1 MSSPK
6 AIIIGATSGIGRA
19 LAKEMANHGYEL
31 GLTGRRV
38 NLLAEL
44 QQELTI
50 ESHLR
55 AMDVTKPE
63 EARQILGELVEEMG
77 GMDVIVLNSGVGT
90 IDPSWESEK
99 RVIEV
104 NVVGFVALANW
115 AMAYFTERGGG
126 HIVGISS
133 IAALKGYGR
142 TPAYCASKA
151 FISTYMQGL
160 QQKANK
166 KRLGITV
173 TDIKP
178 GFVATPMTEKNKG
191 MFWVAPVEKAAR
203 QIYRAIARR
212 KRYVYITRRWRI
224 VGWIT
229 KAIPDWLYVRL
240 RV

>member
-1 MSSPK
+1 MGSPK

-19 LAKEMANHGYEL
+19 LAKEMAQHGYEL
-31 GLTGRRV
+31 GLTGRRE
-38 NLLAEL
+38 NLLVEL
-44 QQELTI
+44 QQELSTPSYI
-50 ESHLR
+50 R
-55 AMDVTKPE
+55 FMDVTRPE
-63 EARQILGELVEEMG
+63 EARRILQELVEEMG

-115 AMAYFTERGGG
+115 AMEYFTERGGG

-133 IAALKGYGR
+133 VAALKGYGR

-160 QQKANK
+160 QQKSNK
-166 KRLGITV
+166 KKLGITI

-178 GFVATPMTEKNKG
+178 GFVATPMTEKNQG
-191 MFWVAPVEKAAR
+191 MFWVASAEKAAR
-203 QIYRAIARR
+203 QIYQAIARR

-240 RV
+240 GV